1 MIIIRRANGSGHITK
16 LSGNR
21 RRPYAIRKIVGWTEK
36 GTPKYQYISYHKTQ
50 REAERA
56 LDAYI
61 EDPYTLNRVTLEDLY
76 NEWIELQEREKAP
89 GTIRSYNIRFQHL
102 EQLHKTKITD
112 INPFM
117 IEKLYN
123 ELDISKATLEDVNIL
138 VSLLMKYAVKRRYL
152 PTKALNYV
160 KAINLPI
167 KQENHRN
174 PRSVISK
181 ADIDRLWEAVEHN
194 KYAKIILI
202 YIYTGL
208 RFSELK
214 NIEDADI
221 HEDYLDIKQAKTDA
235 GIRIVPICDKI
246 KPLFPITVPP
256 RTTFDRYFKEILPDH
271 SIHDTRHTFISLMTE
286 AGIDVRIIKTIVG
299 HKMPDVTAIYTH
311 ISLETMLESVNKI

>member
-1 MIIIRRANGSGHITK
+1 MRRSNGSGHITK

-123 ELDISKATLEDVNIL
+123 ELDISKATLEDVNFL

-152 PTKALNYV
+152 PINALQMS
-160 KAINLPI
+160 KAINLPQ
-167 KQENHRN
+167 KEEKRN
-174 PRSVISK
+174 KPHSVIPQG
-181 ADIDRLWEAVEHN
+181 DIDKLWAMTDN
-194 KYAKIILI
+194 KYAKIILF
-202 YIYTGL
+202 YIYTGM
-208 RFSELK
+208 RYSELR
-214 NIEDADI
+214 NLEAEDWHD
-221 HEDYLDIKQAKTDA
+221 DYVEVRQAKTMA
-235 GIRIVPICDKI
+235 GVRIVPICDKL
-246 KPLFPITVPP
+246 KPLLPLDPVPP
-256 RTTFDRYFKEILPDH
+256 LTSYDRYLKMLLPGH
-271 SIHDTRHTFISLMTE
+271 SSHDTRHTFISKMTE
-286 AGIDVRIIKTIVG
+286 AGIDVRIIKAIVG
-299 HKMPDVTAIYTH
+299 HKIADVTAIYTH
-311 ISLETMLESVNKI
+311 ISLEKMLDAVNRL